1 MSLFPYEDVLTKEIE
16 TWSGFA
22 DKLPSDDDR
31 VIFAKLLNDCY
42 RYAAAINS
50 QEHPFPAESV
60 IIALLLS
67 QHKII
72 SYLKSIILSK
82 KIATISV
89 RLDENNDRLVS

>member
-16 TWSGFA
+16 AWSCFA

-31 VIFAKLLNDCY
+31 VLFAKLLNDCY
-42 RYAAAINS
+42 QYAAAINS

-72 SYLKSIILSK
+72 NYLKSIILSK
-82 KIATISV
+82 PIRATDNHQS
-89 RLDENNDRLVS
+89 L

>member
-1 MSLFPYEDVLTKEIE
+1 MSLFPYEDVLTQEIE
-16 TWSGFA
+16 AWRSFA

-31 VIFAKLLNDCY
+31 AIFTKLLNDCY

-67 QHKII
+67 QHKVI
-72 SYLKSIILSK
+72 SYLKSIIVSK
-82 KIATISV
+82 PISTIDNHQS
-89 RLDENNDRLVS
+89 LEA

>member
-1 MSLFPYEDVLTKEIE
+1 MSLFPYDDILTKEIE
-16 TWSGFA
+16 AWSGFT
-22 DKLPSDDDR
+22 DKLPSDDHR

-72 SYLKSIILSK
+72 SYLKSIILSEP
-82 KIATISV
+82 ICTTDNHHSLEA
-89 RLDENNDRLVS
+89 